1 MEAEGF
7 TDAIALLRADH
18 RKVEKLFEQFE
29 EAEDSGRKQKHAEQI
44 CNELKVHATIE
55 EEFFYPACKGEVEED
70 TLSEAYV
77 EHDGAKVLINDILL
91 SSPNDEY
98 FDAKLKVLSEDI
110 KHHVHEEEMP
120 GEGLFAQARASGVDL
135 VALRDQMLAR
145 KEELMPQAQAN
156 TLPPAVPTAVR
167 MMA

>member
-1 MEAEGF
+1 
-7 TDAIALLRADH
+7 
-18 RKVEKLFEQFE
+18 
-29 EAEDSGRKQKHAEQI
+29 
-44 CNELKVHATIE
+44 
-55 EEFFYPACKGEVEED
+55 
-70 TLSEAYV
+70 
-77 EHDGAKVLINDILL
+77 
-91 SSPNDEY
+91 
-98 FDAKLKVLSEDI
+98 
-110 KHHVHEEEMP
+110 MP